1 MERLD
6 FFNALHQADMFRR
19 LARGAEDL
27 VVSFV
32 TDEQDRVIFLGEAD
46 SFEMDLGDER
56 ASGIDS
62 SEAALGGGG
71 ADGRG
76 DAVSAI
82 QHRRALGHF
91 FDVIYEEDTA
101 FAKAL
106 DHRAIVDDLMVDIQ
120 RGAVDLQGA
129 LQALDGHVHPSTEAA
144 RIGENDLHDNSSFA
158 CKIASCGNSRHANAS
173 RNLPG
178 TFIKQRVWQQGDVA
192 QKTTTP
198 PEWVALRGN
207 PTFSWIIRFRL

>member
-1 MERLD
+1 
-6 FFNALHQADMFRR
+6 MFRR

-62 SEAALGGGG
+62 AEAALGGGG

-106 DHRAIVDDLMVDIQ
+106 DHRRAPPHCP
-120 RGAVDLQGA
+120 RGAPPASSEGA
-129 LQALDGHVHPSTEAA
+129 PLADAWW
-144 RIGENDLHDNSSFA
+144 
-158 CKIASCGNSRHANAS
+158 C
-173 RNLPG
+173 
-178 TFIKQRVWQQGDVA
+178 
-192 QKTTTP
+192 
-198 PEWVALRGN
+198 
-207 PTFSWIIRFRL
+207 